1 MAEGGFTLK
10 NWILSL
16 IDPKDANKY
25 RTEEL
30 SIGSWIDKK
39 PIYRKVVT
47 ADCLNP
53 NKEGLVIILHGIDNI
68 DELVTCRV
76 EWYDKIDK
84 TWNST
89 SESKY
94 YPESSKDG
102 AADSKSTGIT
112 IGGVTVDS
120 TQLIFYC
127 PYKEAS
133 TTKEGDQY
141 ETKDDS
147 KGVDE
152 IDWPKRTERVR
163 AILEYTKTTDSPTE

>member
-1 MAEGGFTLK
+1 MTGGFTLK

-30 SIGSWIDKK
+30 SIGSWVDKK

-53 NKEGLVIILHGIDNI
+53 NKEGLVVIPHGIDNI

-84 TWNST
+84 AWNST

-94 YPESSKDG
+94 YPKSDKDG
-102 AADSKSTGIT
+102 ASGGSKSTGIT

-120 TQLIFYC
+120 TQLAFYC
-127 PYKEAS
+127 PYKEDS
-133 TTKEGDQY
+133 TTKDDPSKID
-141 ETKDDS
+141 ETY
-147 KGVDE
+147 
-152 IDWPKRTERVR
+152 WPKRTEKVR
-163 AILEYTKTTDSPTE
+163 AILEYTKTTDSPIE

>member
-1 MAEGGFTLK
+1 MTGGFTLK

-53 NKEGLVIILHGIDNI
+53 NKEGLVVMPHGIENM

-84 TWNST
+84 AWNST

-94 YPESSKDG
+94 YPESGKDG
-102 AADSKSTGIT
+102 ASGSKSAGIT

-120 TQLIFYC
+120 TQIVFRC
-127 PYKEAS
+127 PYKEDS
-133 TTKEGDQY
+133 TTKEGDQT
-141 ETKDDS
+141 EIKDDS
-147 KGVDE
+147 KE
-152 IDWPKRTERVR
+152 IDETYWPKRTERVR
-163 AILEYTKTTDSPTE
+163 AILEYTKTTDKPVE